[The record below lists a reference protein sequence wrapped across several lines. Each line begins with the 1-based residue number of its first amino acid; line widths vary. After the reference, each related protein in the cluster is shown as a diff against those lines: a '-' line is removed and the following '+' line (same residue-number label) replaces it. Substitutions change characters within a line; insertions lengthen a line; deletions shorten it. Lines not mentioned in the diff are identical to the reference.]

1 MRSWLLLAPLGLLFV
16 NAAVAGPTCTKE
28 DDRSQWLPAAQM
40 LERATHEVPKLKLFK
55 VTDGNCY
62 EIYGWDAAG
71 KKVEIYYHPVSGEIV
86 KRGSW

>member
-1 MRSWLLLAPLGLLFV
+1 MKSWLLAAPLGLFLI
-16 NAAVAGPTCTKE
+16 NTAVAGPVCTK
-28 DDRSQWLPAAQM
+28 DDNRASWMPAAQM
-40 LERATHEVPKLKLFK
+40 LERATAEVPKLKLFK

-71 KKVEIYYHPVSGEIV
+71 KKLEIYYHPVSGEVV